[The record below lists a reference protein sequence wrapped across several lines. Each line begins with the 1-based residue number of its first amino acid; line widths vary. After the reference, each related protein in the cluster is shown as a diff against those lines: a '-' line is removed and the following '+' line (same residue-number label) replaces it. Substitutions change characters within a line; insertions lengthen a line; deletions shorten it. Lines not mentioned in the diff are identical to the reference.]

1 MIINHVNL
9 SVTQGE
15 ILGLL
20 GTNGAGKNTIL
31 HSNRSIKTRK

>member
-20 GTNGAGKNTIL
+20 GPNGAGKTLFYIATGL
-31 HSNRSIKTRK
+31 